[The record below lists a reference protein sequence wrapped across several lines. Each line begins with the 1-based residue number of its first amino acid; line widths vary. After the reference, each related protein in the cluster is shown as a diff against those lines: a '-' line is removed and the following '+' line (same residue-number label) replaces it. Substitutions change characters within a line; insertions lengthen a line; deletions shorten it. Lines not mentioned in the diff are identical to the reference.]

1 MSLRLSSFE
10 FQFQI
15 GILDVKIDQ
24 RRVDV
29 SRTSSEVSCNEMCV
43 SVGLSVC
50 RSVCRRVFYLGVQM
64 FCSEALSSSAFSTY
78 PACIHVL
85 LYCTYSC
92 TVVSVPIQGLV
103 SVADRVAARVIARE
117 RRGRILSPFHI
128 FESMPKSVSKLI
140 HYIHLVHGLILRL
153 VYFLAPLVEIGSD
166 LSVF

>member
-1 MSLRLSSFE
+1 
-10 FQFQI
+10 
-15 GILDVKIDQ
+15 
-24 RRVDV
+24 
-29 SRTSSEVSCNEMCV
+29 
-43 SVGLSVC
+43 
-50 RSVCRRVFYLGVQM
+50 M

-117 RRGRILSPFHI
+117 RRRRTLSNFHI
-128 FESMPKSVSKLI
+128 VESMPKSVSKLI

-166 LSVF
+166 LSVFCSVVITYTIIARAPRGATYKSNSFALKSFSRVPPRGDWI